1 MSWVLWVI
9 LALVVAFILL
19 LTGLRVVRKASPSPI
34 PFSWVWLLDNP
45 LRRLIFSPKRLL
57 DAVGIRE
64 GMQVLEI
71 GPGPG
76 HLTVEAA
83 PRLGRGKLY
92 GLDIEPRMI
101 ARARRKLIRRR
112 LNNVHLI
119 VGNAT
124 SLPFAPESFDLAFM
138 IYVSGE
144 IPYRERALRE
154 LARVLR
160 PGGVL
165 SISEVVIDFDYSLK
179 STILALGRQAGFEPF
194 EEKGN
199 FFAYTINFRCPA

>member
-1 MSWVLWVI
+1 MIWGIWVI
-9 LALVVAFILL
+9 LALISLFILL
-19 LTGLRVVRKASPSPI
+19 LIVARVVRKASPSPI
-34 PFSWVWLLDNP
+34 PFAWVWLLDNP
-45 LRRLIFSPKRLL
+45 LRRLLFSPRRLL

-64 GMQVLEI
+64 GMKVLEI

-83 PRLGRGKLY
+83 PRLGKGKLY
-92 GLDIEPRMI
+92 CLDIEPRMI
-101 ARARRKLIRRR
+101 ARAKDKLIRNR
-112 LNNVHLI
+112 LSNVHLI

-124 SLPFAPESFDLAFM
+124 SLPFAQESFDLAYM

-144 IPYRERALRE
+144 IPNRERALRE

-160 PGGVL
+160 PGGML
-165 SISEVVIDFDYSLK
+165 SISEVLIDFDYSLK

-199 FFAYTINFRCPA
+199 FFAYTINFRRPA